1 MVLRAIII
9 YIAALV
15 MVRIGQKRFLGRN
28 TAFDLILGIILG
40 SVVSRAING
49 SGEFFPTIASGF
61 ALVFLHWFFAALA
74 FRYDRFGNLV
84 KGRPRTLIEEGNIVW
99 DAMRKS
105 NISRT
110 DLNTALRL
118 ELNQD
123 DLDGGP
129 AGASG
134 AQRRY
139 QLCHRRIVP
148 PRDRG
153 RGRPGHAD
161 YSHPPGVMARA
172 LTCPSRERACIW
184 SSWPMRAPLTWPI
197 SKPPNTLM

>member
-1 MVLRAIII
+1 MEDVLREIQQNVEWLLGLEAERLAVGQMVLRAIII

-84 KGRPRTLIEEGNIVW
+84 KGRPRTLIEEGSIVW

-123 DLDGGP
+123 DLDGVRQ
-129 AGASG
+129 ARLERSG
-134 AQRRY
+134 DISFVTAESSPHVIEVEVAQGV
-139 QLCHRRIVP
+139 QTIRI
-148 PRDRG
+148 R
-153 RGRPGHAD
+153 
-161 YSHPPGVMARA
+161 
-172 LTCPSRERACIW
+172 LE
-184 SSWPMRAPLTWPI
+184 
-197 SKPPNTLM
+197 